1 MDYLLTLLIFF
12 PLVGAILAIGIKENL
27 KAYAVVISL
36 IELGLTL
43 LLWYSFDESSDGFQ
57 FVTSLP
63 LVMNF
68 GISYLVGVDGI
79 SLFLI
84 VLSAFISFIGLIYL
98 NESQETKKLIISLLC
113 LESIMIGVFCALDM
127 ILFYIFW
134 ELSLVPMLYIIGAWG
149 SGSRIYAA
157 VKFFLYTFLGSMIM
171 LIGILFL
178 AYYYFSV
185 SGVWT
190 FSLLEWYSLSVIPK
204 NLQMWLFIAFFCGLA
219 VKVPMFPFHTWLP
232 YAHGQAPTIGS
243 IILAAVLLKMG
254 TYGFVRFSLPLF
266 PDASVALLM
275 PVAILSL
282 IMIIYGAMV
291 AFAQEDMKQ
300 VVAYSSIS
308 HMGVI
313 MIGIF
318 ALNIEGI
325 SGSVF
330 FMLSHG
336 IISGALFMLVGMI
349 YERRHTKLIVEFGG
363 IAKVMPHYAA
373 IFGIMMMASA
383 GLPLTMG
390 FVGEFLSLLGFF
402 QVSPI
407 LTGIAGISIIVGA
420 IYMLNLYRKTFYGK
434 VANQEN
440 LKLQDLDKREWSALL
455 SLVAVV
461 IWLGVYPKPI
471 LAPINKGVENMLGV
485 MYSRTTTPEAQ
496 GFFAIEMIEVPNSP
510 QEENL
515 PNAENLE
522 NLEDTKVLEEIK
534 ELLQN
539 SQESLQ
545 EEGK

>member
-1 MDYLLTLLIFF
+1 MDYILTLLIFF
-12 PLVGAILAIGIKENL
+12 PLLGALLAIGIKENL
-27 KAYAVVISL
+27 KTYAVVISAL
-36 IELGLTL
+36 ELALAL
-43 LLWYSFDESSDGFQ
+43 LLWYSFDSKVDGFQ
-57 FVTSLP
+57 FVTAFS
-63 LVMNF
+63 MIDFF
-68 GISYLVGVDGI
+68 GVSYLVGVDGI

-84 VLSAFISFIGLIYL
+84 ILSALISLIGFIYL
-98 NESQETKKLIISLLC
+98 NEKHETKKLIIALLC

-157 VKFFLYTFLGSMIM
+157 VKFFLYTFLGSMLM
-171 LIGILFL
+171 LVGILFL
-178 AYYYFSV
+178 AYYYFDV

-190 FSLLEWYSLSVIPK
+190 FSLLEWYSISAIPH
-204 NLQMWLFIAFFCGLA
+204 NLQLWLFIAFFAGLA

-266 PDASVALLM
+266 PDASVALLI
-275 PVAILSL
+275 PIAILAL
-282 IMIIYGAMV
+282 IMVVYGAFV

-318 ALNIEGI
+318 ALNTEGL

-349 YERRHTKLIVEFGG
+349 YERRHTKIIAEFGG
-363 IAKVMPHYAA
+363 IAKVMPNYAA
-373 IFGIMMMASA
+373 IFGIMAMASA

-407 LTGIAGISIIVGA
+407 MAGIAGISIIVGA
-420 IYMLNLYRKTFYGK
+420 VYMLHLYRRVFFGK
-434 VANQEN
+434 VVKEEN
-440 LKLQDLDKREWSALL
+440 ARLLDLDKREWSALL
-455 SLVAVV
+455 PLVTIV

-471 LAPINKGVENMLGV
+471 LEPINKGVENV
-485 MYSRTTTPEAQ
+485 MAIMQSRIVTQEALN
-496 GFFAIEMIEVPNSP
+496 FFGLEV
-510 QEENL
+510 
-515 PNAENLE
+515 
-522 NLEDTKVLEEIK
+522 I
-534 ELLQN
+534 
-539 SQESLQ
+539 QESNAASESGDKL
-545 EEGK
+545 EAPNGILPDVKEGE

>member
-1 MDYLLTLLIFF
+1 MDYILTLLIFF
-12 PLVGAILAIGIKENL
+12 PLLGALLAIGIKENL
-27 KAYAVVISL
+27 KTYAVVISAL
-36 IELGLTL
+36 ELALAL
-43 LLWYSFDESSDGFQ
+43 LLWYSFDKSADGFQ
-57 FVTSLP
+57 FVTAFSMVEL
-63 LVMNF
+63 F
-68 GISYLVGVDGI
+68 GVSYLVGVDGI

-84 VLSAFISFIGLIYL
+84 ILSALIGLIGFIYL
-98 NESQETKKLIISLLC
+98 DEKHETKKLIVSLLC

-127 ILFYIFW
+127 ILFYVFW

-157 VKFFLYTFLGSMIM
+157 VKFFLYTFLGSMLM
-171 LIGILFL
+171 LVGILFL
-178 AYYYFSV
+178 AYYYFNV

-190 FSLLEWYSLSVIPK
+190 FSLLEWYSLSAIPQ
-204 NLQMWLFIAFFCGLA
+204 NLQLWLFIAFFCGLA

-266 PDASVALLM
+266 PDASVVLLI
-275 PVAILSL
+275 PIAILAL
-282 IMIIYGAMV
+282 IMVVYGAFV

-318 ALNIEGI
+318 ALNAEGL

-349 YERRHTKLIVEFGG
+349 YERRHTKMITEFGG
-363 IAKVMPHYAA
+363 IAKVMPNYAV
-373 IFGIMMMASA
+373 IFGIMVMASA

-407 LTGIAGISIIVGA
+407 MAGIAGISIIVGA
-420 IYMLNLYRKTFYGK
+420 VYMLHLYRRVFFGK
-434 VANQEN
+434 VVKEEN
-440 LKLQDLDKREWSALL
+440 ARLLDLDKREWSALL
-455 SLVAVV
+455 PLVTIV

-471 LAPINKGVENMLGV
+471 LEPINKGVENV
-485 MYSRTTTPEAQ
+485 MAIMQSRIVTQEALH
-496 GFFAIEMIEVPNSP
+496 FFGLTMMQEQSEELESKDKLEVPSRI
-510 QEENL
+510 L
-515 PNAENLE
+515 P
-522 NLEDTKVLEEIK
+522 DVK
-534 ELLQN
+534 EG
-539 SQESLQ
+539 E
-545 EEGK
+545 